1 MGRDCIITN
10 HMPSGAIKS
19 SKGSKGSKVVEVS
32 AVGAGHHEDVLA
44 ALRFTPPRQTNSTD
58 GGEACLARAYVM
70 PGRSA
75 LRVAF
80 PSCRIVKVRGQTVH
94 ARAPREALD
103 LLMSLDERVIEVAKN
118 SVDAWFLHRMDPDL
132 VEEYYRGNSATD
144 IRHGIVARFVV
155 EGTCKLEVGAA
166 VDLTMQFHGVQ
177 FRRQYFTATWKLV
190 SSVPAV
196 DPQHAVTTDRF
207 VFRGSDDGG
216 ASDQEGDDPDAE
228 DEDEDGPNAEEC
240 AEMRQAL
247 MARLLDA
254 ENVHMD
260 ALDRV
265 REMVHALEAS
275 PITDIRTLEE
285 VERLLGVFF
294 SRE

>member
-1 MGRDCIITN
+1 
-10 HMPSGAIKS
+10 MPNVSNKT
-19 SKGSKGSKVVEVS
+19 KVVDV
-32 AVGAGHHEDVLA
+32 VAGTGPHDDVLA
-44 ALRFTPPRQTNSTD
+44 AVRFTPPRQSSSTN

-70 PGRSA
+70 PARCA
-75 LRVAF
+75 LRIAF
-80 PSCRIVKVRGQTVH
+80 PGCRIVKVRGQTVH

-155 EGTCKLEVGAA
+155 EGTCKLEVGAT
-166 VDLTMQFHGVQ
+166 VDLVMQFHGVQ

-190 SSVPAV
+190 SSVTAE
-196 DPQHAVTTDRF
+196 DPTQTVI
-207 VFRGSDDGG
+207 SDNFCLG
-216 ASDQEGDDPDAE
+216 ASEPEDTERDADDA
-228 DEDEDGPNAEEC
+228 DEDGPNAEEC

-254 ENVHMD
+254 ENMHMD

-265 REMVHALEAS
+265 HEMVHALES
-275 PITDIRTLEE
+275 SCITDIRTLEE

>member
-1 MGRDCIITN
+1 M
-10 HMPSGAIKS
+10 A
-19 SKGSKGSKVVEVS
+19 
-32 AVGAGHHEDVLA
+32 
-44 ALRFTPPRQTNSTD
+44 
-58 GGEACLARAYVM
+58 
-70 PGRSA
+70 
-75 LRVAF
+75 
-80 PSCRIVKVRGQTVH
+80 
-94 ARAPREALD
+94 
-103 LLMSLDERVIEVAKN
+103 LDERVIEVAKN

-155 EGTCKLEVGAA
+155 EGTCKLEVGGA

-190 SSVPAV
+190 SSVPAA
-196 DPQHAVTTDRF
+196 DPHHKVADDRF
-207 VFRGSDDGG
+207 VFDGS
-216 ASDQEGDDPDAE
+216 ASDAE
-228 DEDEDGPNAEEC
+228 DAEDAEDEDGPNADEC
-240 AEMRQAL
+240 AEMRQGL

-254 ENVHMD
+254 ENVHLD

-275 PITDIRTLEE
+275 SITDIRTLEE